1 MQGPSHDTI
10 RESGASEQAQHV
22 AEEAR
27 RQTQE
32 TTEQVGGQIR
42 QQAEEQQE
50 RLAHS
55 LRDIADELSDISESR
70 SGMVARAAGE
80 AARPARDAST
90 WLEEHEPR
98 DLLAA
103 VEDFARRRPVM
114 FLASAAAAGAIAGRL
129 SRSMMSANGDQER
142 RGEIGR
148 GYEAQVGRDY
158 EPALDRRDE
167 PESTGTPSAAVVP
180 PTGAAGRGTTGTS
193 AVVPPVT
200 PTDYESDAEAARR
213 RAGTETQEPM

>member
-1 MQGPSHDTI
+1 MQGPSHGTT
-10 RESGASEQAQHV
+10 REAGASEQAQHV
-22 AEEAR
+22 ADKAR

-42 QQAEEQQE
+42 HQAEEQQE
-50 RLAHS
+50 RLAQS

-80 AARPARDAST
+80 AARPTRDAST
-90 WLEEHEPR
+90 WLEQHEPR
-98 DLLAA
+98 DLLTA

-129 SRSMMSANGDQER
+129 SRSMMSANGGQER
-142 RGEIGR
+142 REIDR
-148 GYEAQVGRDY
+148 GYEPHVGRSY
-158 EPALDRRDE
+158 EPGLDRPYE
-167 PESTGTPSAAVVP
+167 PSYAGTPSAP
-180 PTGAAGRGTTGTS
+180 
-193 AVVPPVT
+193 VVPPVT